1 MIVNV
6 IAVKIVRNVM
16 PNRAAKERKRQ
27 RRLKNEWL
35 NRNGR
40 TAKQVKRNRKK
51 NGNSTNNRQKNSQIR
66 YR

>member
-6 IAVKIVRNVM
+6 IVVKIVRNVM
-16 PNRAAKERKRQ
+16 PNKAAKERKRQ

-40 TAKQVKRNRKK
+40 TKNQVKRIRKK
-51 NGNSTNNRQKNSQIR
+51 NGSSKNNR
-66 YR
+66 

>member
-40 TAKQVKRNRKK
+40 TAKQVKRIRKK
-51 NGNSTNNRQKNSQIR
+51 NGSTTTNR
-66 YR
+66 

>member
-1 MIVNV
+1 MEKCDCNVNV
-6 IAVKIVRNVM
+6 VRIVRNVM

-40 TAKQVKRNRKK
+40 TKNQVKRIRKK
-51 NGNSTNNRQKNSQIR
+51 KGSSKNNR
-66 YR
+66 

>member
-1 MIVNV
+1 VIVNV

-35 NRNGR
+35 NRHGR
-40 TAKQVKRNRKK
+40 TARQIKRNRKK
-51 NGNSTNNRQKNSQIR
+51 NGSTTTNR
-66 YR
+66 

>member
-27 RRLKNEWL
+27 RKLKNEWL

-40 TAKQVKRNRKK
+40 TKNQVKRIRKK
-51 NGNSTNNRQKNSQIR
+51 NGSSKNNR
-66 YR
+66 

>member
-6 IAVKIVRNVM
+6 NVVKIVRNVM

-40 TAKQVKRNRKK
+40 TKNQVKRIRKK
-51 NGNSTNNRQKNSQIR
+51 NGSSKNNR
-66 YR
+66 

>member
-6 IAVKIVRNVM
+6 NVVRIVRNVM

-40 TAKQVKRNRKK
+40 TKNQVKRIRKK
-51 NGNSTNNRQKNSQIR
+51 NGSSKNNR
-66 YR
+66 

>member
-1 MIVNV
+1 
-6 IAVKIVRNVM
+6 M

-40 TAKQVKRNRKK
+40 TSNQVKRIRKK
-51 NGNSTNNRQKNSQIR
+51 NGSSKNNR
-66 YR
+66 

>member
-6 IAVKIVRNVM
+6 NVVKIVRNIM
-16 PNRAAKERKRQ
+16 PNKAAKERKRQ

-40 TAKQVKRNRKK
+40 TKNQVKRIRKK
-51 NGNSTNNRQKNSQIR
+51 NGSSKNNR
-66 YR
+66 

>member
-6 IAVKIVRNVM
+6 IVVKIVRNVM
-16 PNRAAKERKRQ
+16 PNKAAKERKGQ

-40 TAKQVKRNRKK
+40 TKNQVKRIRKK
-51 NGNSTNNRQKNSQIR
+51 NGSSKNNR
-66 YR
+66 

>member
-16 PNRAAKERKRQ
+16 PNKDAKERKRQ

-35 NRNGR
+35 KRHGR
-40 TAKQVKRNRKK
+40 TANQVKRNRKK
-51 NGNSTNNRQKNSQIR
+51 NGSTTNNR
-66 YR
+66 